1 MKLHFLFVLS
11 LVLFLGL
18 SAAPSPEFQAAFDRG
33 EALWLSGDHTN
44 SVKAFRQ
51 ALTLMPSSAL
61 TRALICRG
69 LFEIGELLPE
79 KARKEKLE
87 LYEEMIRLSDE
98 GVRLDPTS
106 GECYFM
112 HALGMGRRATIK
124 GILNSLR
131 YAKPME
137 QDWIKSLACPMEYT
151 SPNGMKSKA
160 EAQHALGLFYR
171 LCPDATILQWLFGVK
186 GDLVK
191 AIHFSRLAA
200 QTQPDQ
206 VEVVLELGVVLVAK
220 GLETK
225 NAAMIEE
232 GKAVMSRVLGM
243 AVTKKTDEIDKE
255 HARMLL
261 AHPEKCRDYDRQG
274 QQERDMKKAKLATA
288 R

>member
-1 MKLHFLFVLS
+1 MKHQILS
-11 LVLFLGL
+11 LVCLFVFAL
-18 SAAPSPEFQAAFDRG
+18 AAPSSPAFTDAFNRG
-33 EALWLSGDHTN
+33 ETLWMSGDHTN

-51 ALTLMPSSAL
+51 ALAVEPSSAL

-87 LYEEMIRLSDE
+87 LYEEMIRLADE
-98 GVRLDPTS
+98 GVRIDSRS

-112 HALGMGRRATIK
+112 RALGMGRRATIK

-131 YAKPME
+131 TARPME
-137 QDWIKSLACPMEYT
+137 QDWLKSLSCPMSYT
-151 SPNGMKSKA
+151 SPNGMKSRA

-171 LCPDATILQWLFGVK
+171 LCPDASILQWLFGVK
-186 GDLVK
+186 GDLNK
-191 AIHFSRLAA
+191 AIQYSRMAA

-206 VEVVLELGVVLVAK
+206 VEVILELGVVLVAQ

-225 NAAMIEE
+225 NRALVEE
-232 GKAVMSRVLGM
+232 GRAVMTRVTTM
-243 AVTKKTDEIDKE
+243 AITKKTDEIDKG

-261 AHPEKCRDYDRQG
+261 AHPELCRDYDRQG
-274 QQERDMKKAKLATA
+274 QQERDIKQAKIAGA

>member
-1 MKLHFLFVLS
+1 
-11 LVLFLGL
+11 
-18 SAAPSPEFQAAFDRG
+18 
-33 EALWLSGDHTN
+33 
-44 SVKAFRQ
+44 
-51 ALTLMPSSAL
+51 
-61 TRALICRG
+61 
-69 LFEIGELLPE
+69 
-79 KARKEKLE
+79 
-87 LYEEMIRLSDE
+87 MIRLSDE

-137 QDWIKSLACPMEYT
+137 QDSIKSLACPMEYT

-160 EAQHALGLFYR
+160 EAQHALGCSIL
-171 LCPDATILQWLFGVK
+171 LPDASILQWLFGVK

-243 AVTKKTDEIDKE
+243 AVTKKQMRSIRSTLACSSRILKSAAITI
-255 HARMLL
+255 AR
-261 AHPEKCRDYDRQG
+261 ASRS
-274 QQERDMKKAKLATA
+274 AT
-288 R
+288 